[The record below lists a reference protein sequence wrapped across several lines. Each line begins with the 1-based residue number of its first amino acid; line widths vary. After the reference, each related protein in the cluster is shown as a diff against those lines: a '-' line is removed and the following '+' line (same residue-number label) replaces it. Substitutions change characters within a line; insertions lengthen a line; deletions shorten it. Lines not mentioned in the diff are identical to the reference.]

1 MLRALMATL
10 VVTTGLAGL
19 PRAAAL
25 QAQSVLHIQVV
36 LLDADQKVTP
46 VSRHALLISDNPASA
61 PPRRI
66 VTTLDGTANVRLRPG
81 SYTVESDQ
89 PLVFQGQAYQWTQ
102 MVDVLAGRDAVL
114 ELTAAN
120 AELVP
125 LSSVAVP
132 DVPARVDS
140 SSLLTEWRDS
150 VVAVWTPTAHASGSL
165 ISANGLIVTNQR
177 VIGSATSVE
186 VQLAP
191 DLKVAAAVLEADS
204 ERDVAVLWIAPQ
216 LTASVRPV
224 QLGCAPAMTLPVTDG
239 QEIVTISAPLRQR
252 KGTQYGTAIRVSQH
266 NIASDFNLPA
276 GGAGGP
282 VFTAEGR
289 VIGIT
294 SLVDEKVGLRRGTS
308 RVVRV
313 DDMCPVVA
321 TAEKKVKDA
330 APPAVTRLPVE
341 PTRPFP
347 VAALKDV
354 VQRRAGALNPYQM
367 ATADFDLAFI
377 TPVHIYGAQY
387 LAERAGGRANS
398 GSPLLDFGDWSEYVT
413 DVPPVLLI
421 RVTPKMVESF
431 WAKVARGAAQT
442 KGVALP
448 PMKHIKSGFLRL
460 RALCGETEVAPIH
473 PFKVEQR
480 ISETEGVYEGL
491 YVFDPGGLGPACG
504 KVQLVLYSEKAPEK
518 ADSRLVDAKLV
529 EQIWQDFALYRDQ
542 R

>member
-1 MLRALMATL
+1 MPRALMATL
-10 VVTTGLAGL
+10 VATTVLAGL

-36 LLDADQKVTP
+36 LLDGDKKVTP

-89 PLVFQGQAYQWTQ
+89 PVVFQGQAYQWTQ
-102 MVDVLAGRDAVL
+102 IVEVAAGRDAVL

-120 AELVP
+120 AEVVP
-125 LSSVAVP
+125 LSSVTVP
-132 DVPARVDS
+132 DAPTRVDS

-150 VVAVWTPTAHASGSL
+150 VVGLWTPTAHASGSL
-165 ISANGLIVTNQR
+165 IGGNGLIVTNQR

-191 DLKVAAAVLEADS
+191 DLKVAASVLEADS

-216 LTASVRPV
+216 LTASIRPV
-224 QLGCAPAMTLPVTDG
+224 QLECASTMKLPVTDG

-252 KGTQYGTAIRVSQH
+252 KGTQYGTVIRVSQH

-282 VFTAEGR
+282 VFTNEGR
-289 VIGIT
+289 MVGIT
-294 SLVDEKVGLRRGTS
+294 SLVDEKVGLRRGTA
-308 RVVRV
+308 RVVRIDGV
-313 DDMCPVVA
+313 CSVVA
-321 TAEKKVKDA
+321 SAEQKIKDA
-330 APPAVTRLPVE
+330 APPAATRLPVE
-341 PTRPFP
+341 PARPFP
-347 VAALKDV
+347 VAELKSV
-354 VQRRAGALNPYQM
+354 VQRRVGALNPYQM
-367 ATADFDLAFI
+367 VAADFDLAFI

-398 GSPLLDFGDWSEYVT
+398 GTPLLDFGDWSEYVA

-460 RALCGETEVAPIH
+460 RALCGDTEVMPIH

-491 YVFDPGGLGPACG
+491 YVFDPGALGPDCG

-518 ADSRLVDAKLV
+518 GDTRLVDARLI
-529 EQIWQDFALYRDQ
+529 EQIWQDFAPYRDPK
-542 R
+542 

>member
-1 MLRALMATL
+1 
-10 VVTTGLAGL
+10 
-19 PRAAAL
+19 
-25 QAQSVLHIQVV
+25 
-36 LLDADQKVTP
+36 
-46 VSRHALLISDNPASA
+46 
-61 PPRRI
+61 
-66 VTTLDGTANVRLRPG
+66 
-81 SYTVESDQ
+81 VE
-89 PLVFQGQAYQWTQ
+89 VA
-102 MVDVLAGRDAVL
+102 AGRDAVL

-120 AELVP
+120 AEVVP
-125 LSSVAVP
+125 LSSVTVP
-132 DVPARVDS
+132 DAPTRVDS

-150 VVAVWTPTAHASGSL
+150 VVGLWTPTAHASGSL
-165 ISANGLIVTNQR
+165 IGGNGLIVTNQR

-191 DLKVAAAVLEADS
+191 DLKVAASVLEADS

-216 LTASVRPV
+216 LTASIRPV
-224 QLGCAPAMTLPVTDG
+224 QLECASTMKVPVTDG

-252 KGTQYGTAIRVSQH
+252 KGTQYGTVIRVSQH

-282 VFTAEGR
+282 VFTNEGR
-289 VIGIT
+289 MVGIT
-294 SLVDEKVGLRRGTS
+294 SLVDEKVGLRRGTA
-308 RVVRV
+308 RVVRIDGV
-313 DDMCPVVA
+313 CSVVA
-321 TAEKKVKDA
+321 SAEQKIKDA
-330 APPAVTRLPVE
+330 APPAATRLPVE
-341 PTRPFP
+341 PARPFP
-347 VAALKDV
+347 VAELKSV
-354 VQRRAGALNPYQM
+354 VQRRVGALNPYQM
-367 ATADFDLAFI
+367 VAADFDLAFI

-398 GSPLLDFGDWSEYVT
+398 GTPLLDFGDWSEYVA

-460 RALCGETEVAPIH
+460 RALCGDTEVMPIH

-491 YVFDPGGLGPACG
+491 YVFDPGALGPDCG

-518 ADSRLVDAKLV
+518 GDTRLVDARLI
-529 EQIWQDFALYRDQ
+529 EQIWQDFAPYRDPK
-542 R
+542 